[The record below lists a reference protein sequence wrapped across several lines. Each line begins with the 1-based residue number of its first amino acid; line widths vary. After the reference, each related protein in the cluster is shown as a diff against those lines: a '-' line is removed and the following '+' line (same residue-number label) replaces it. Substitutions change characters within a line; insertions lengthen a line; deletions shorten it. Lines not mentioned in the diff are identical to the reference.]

1 MGKIKLDSLSNEV
14 LENMTCDALMKCLGS
29 ESDIMEELDY
39 CESDIKDR
47 RKLEKEYNNI
57 FDILYTECIKRG
69 INIFRKE

>member
-29 ESDIMEELDY
+29 EADIMEELDY
-39 CESDIKDR
+39 CESNIKDR

-57 FDILYTECIKRG
+57 FDILYTECINRG